1 MVENF
6 SRRLKGAWKQ
16 IFGEGFD
23 RCFNPVESHGLR
35 AVCHQEF
42 PSHAPFVAA
51 WDALLAATP
60 EGTTFHSHIWQKAV
74 FETLGKA
81 DRLRLLAVWQGARLV
96 AVLPMHMR
104 DDGLL
109 ETLAPGVTDYLDP
122 LILPGMER
130 EAWQVLLKLL
140 ARLRAHR
147 WKNVTLHNVREDSP
161 TRAILTELAGAEG
174 FDIESRIAE
183 HCPALALPPT
193 WEEYLATLDGH
204 ERKETRRKINK
215 VMSKGNGRVVRCS
228 GDAAEIG
235 TTLGHAFGLMEQA
248 PGEKGEA
255 VKKVLRPLLEKAA
268 PPLIASG
275 RLWLT
280 TLCVNDEPAAV
291 TLQFPHAGGPMLY
304 NCGYDNAKRE
314 WSPGVVLTAL
324 IIQQAI
330 ESGATTFDL
339 LRGEEAYKYRLG
351 AVNRPLY
358 MVSLKRR

>member
-1 MVENF
+1 MVGNF
-6 SRRLKGAWKQ
+6 SQRLKGAWKQ
-16 IFGEGFD
+16 FFGQGFD

-35 AVCHQEF
+35 AVCHQDF
-42 PSHAPFVAA
+42 PSHAPFTAA

-60 EGTTFHSHIWQKAV
+60 TGTTFHSHTWQKAV
-74 FETLGKA
+74 FETLGKP
-81 DRLRLLAVWQGARLV
+81 DRLRLLAVWQGSRMV

-130 EAWQVLLKLL
+130 DAWQILLKLL
-140 ARLRAHR
+140 GKLRRHK
-147 WKNVTLHNVREDSP
+147 WKNVTLHNVRDDALA
-161 TRAILTELAGAEG
+161 RAILTELAGAEG
-174 FDIESRIAE
+174 FDIESCITE
-183 HCPALALPPT
+183 NCPALALPKT
-193 WEEYLATLDGH
+193 WDDYLATLDSH

-215 VMSKGNGRVVRCS
+215 VMTKGAGRLVRCS
-228 GDAAEIG
+228 SDPTEIQS
-235 TTLGHAFGLMEQA
+235 TLVHAFALMEQA
-248 PGEKGEA
+248 PGEKGDA

-280 TLCVNDEPAAV
+280 TLYVNDQPAAV
-291 TLQFPHAGGPMLY
+291 TLQFPHSTGPLLY

-314 WSPGVVLTAL
+314 WSPGVVLTAQ

-330 ESGATTFDL
+330 ECGATVFDL
-339 LRGEEAYKYRLG
+339 LRGEEPYKYKLG
-351 AVNRPLY
+351 ATNRPLY
-358 MVSLKRR
+358 MVSLKKR